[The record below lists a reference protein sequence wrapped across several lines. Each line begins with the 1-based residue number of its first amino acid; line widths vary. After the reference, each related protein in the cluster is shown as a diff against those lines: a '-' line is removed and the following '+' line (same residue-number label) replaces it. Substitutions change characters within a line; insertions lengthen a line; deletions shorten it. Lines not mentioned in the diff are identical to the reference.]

1 MSTLIRLQQISL
13 SFGGPPILD
22 KVDFTLTTHERVALV
37 GRNGVGKSTLLHLL
51 AGTVPF
57 DSGDLVYRQH
67 LFVSTLPQAVPDLG
81 DMPVAQVLAINTQS
95 VQDYELASWAALLDI
110 ALDTPFN
117 GLSGGQ
123 KRRVLLAQALLPK
136 PDVLLLD
143 EPTNHLDL
151 PTIAWLEERLLAF
164 SGSIVFVTHDRSF
177 LNRLATRLIE
187 LDRGI
192 LRNYP
197 GNYATYQERKQAE
210 LASEATSN
218 ALFDKRLAEEEQW
231 VRQGIKARR
240 TRNEGRVRAL
250 EQMRRERA
258 ARREVKSLA
267 SMKLNPAQESGKL
280 VIEAKNLGFDYEGQ
294 HLIQGFSTRI
304 ERGDKI
310 GIIGPNGCGKSTL
323 IKLLLGEIEPSQ
335 GMVRMGTQLVVAYA
349 DQLRQQLNVDQT
361 VAQQVSYGDQYVNI
375 HGRQVHIHRY
385 LQDFLFTPDQIRAP
399 VSTLSGGE
407 RNRLLLARLFT
418 QPANLLVLD
427 EPTNDLDVETL
438 ELLENLLVEY
448 EGTLLLVSHDRT
460 FLDNVVTS
468 TFVFE
473 EDGINEYVG
482 GYEDWLRQRKASKT
496 PIATTTAA
504 SVPVPKTTKLSG
516 AEIRERQVLIRKL
529 EAKITKLEAEQHQL
543 QHQLADPDLY
553 TGNHAKLA
561 TLQQAL
567 AKTEAELAEVT
578 AQWEQ
583 LID

>member
-1 MSTLIRLQQISL
+1 MSTLIRLQQITL

-22 KVDFTLTTHERVALV
+22 KVDFTLTEHERVALV
-37 GRNGVGKSTLLHLL
+37 GRNGTGKSTLLQLL
-51 AGTVPF
+51 AEQLTY
-57 DSGDLVYRQH
+57 DSGESVYRQN
-67 LFVSTLPQAVPDLG
+67 LFVSTLPQTVPDLG
-81 DMPVAQVLAINTQS
+81 DMPVSQVLAAKTHEVQS
-95 VQDYELASWAALLDI
+95 YELDAWATLLDI
-110 ALDTPFN
+110 TLDTPFSR
-117 GLSGGQ
+117 LSGGQ

-187 LDRGI
+187 LDRGV
-192 LRNYP
+192 LRSYP
-197 GNYATYQERKQAE
+197 GNYASYQQRKHAE
-210 LASEATSN
+210 LESEATSN
-218 ALFDKRLAEEEQW
+218 ALFDKRLAEEEKW

-240 TRNEGRVRAL
+240 TRNEGRVRVL

-267 SMKLNPAQESGKL
+267 NMKLSPANESGKL
-280 VIEAKNLGFDYEGQ
+280 VIEAKNLCFEYQGQ
-294 HLIQGFSTRI
+294 SLIHGFSTRI

-323 IKLLLGEIEPSQ
+323 IRLLLGETEPTQ

-349 DQLRQQLNVDQT
+349 DQLRQQLDVDQT
-361 VAQQVSYGDQYVNI
+361 VAQQVSYGDQHVTI
-375 HGRQVHIHRY
+375 QGRQVHIHRY

-438 ELLENLLVEY
+438 ELLEDLLVEY
-448 EGTLLLVSHDRT
+448 QGTLLLVSHDRT

-473 EDGINEYVG
+473 DDGINEYVG
-482 GYEDWLRQRKASKT
+482 GYEDWLRQRKQTKVPA
-496 PIATTTAA
+496 ATTAT
-504 SVPVPKTTKLSG
+504 VPTYTPKAPKLSG
-516 AEIRERQVLIRKL
+516 AEIRERQVNIRKL
-529 EAKITKLEAEQHQL
+529 ETKIAKLETEQHQL
-543 QHQLADPDLY
+543 QHQLADPELY
-553 TGNHAKLA
+553 SGNQSKLEA
-561 TLQQAL
+561 LQQAL
-567 AKTEAELAEVT
+567 AKTEAALAEAV